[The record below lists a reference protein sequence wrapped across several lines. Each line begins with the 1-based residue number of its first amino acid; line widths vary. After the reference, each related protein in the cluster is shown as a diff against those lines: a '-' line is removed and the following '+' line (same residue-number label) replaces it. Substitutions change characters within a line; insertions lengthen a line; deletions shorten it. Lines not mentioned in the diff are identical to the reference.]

1 MTDDPG
7 NRPPPNDDLQKKR
20 ALADE
25 ASELLNNKAFQQA
38 VSQLRM
44 RWYEEM
50 MTTLDRAQRD
60 ELTAMSKALR
70 GITDEL
76 GVIVNNYKMA
86 VHNNPRQRHG

>member
-25 ASELLNNKAFQQA
+25 ASELLSNKAFQQA
-38 VSQLRM
+38 ISQLRM

-60 ELTAMSKALR
+60 EMSKALR

-76 GVIVNNYKMA
+76 GVIMNNYKMA
-86 VHNNPRQRHG
+86 VHNSPRQRHG

>member
-7 NRPPPNDDLQKKR
+7 ARPPPNEDLQKKR

-38 VSQLRM
+38 ISQLRM

-50 MTTLDRAQRD
+50 MTTLDRVHRD

-76 GVIVNNYKMA
+76 GVIINNYKMA
-86 VHNNPRQRHG
+86 VHNSPRQRHG